1 MTALAEGRFDMT
13 IRTGE
18 PSPGPR
24 QNDRSG
30 QRAMRSPTVAET
42 RVVAIPDFCMVV
54 LVGVTS
60 SGKSTFAR
68 THFRPTEVL
77 STDACRAMVNDDRP
91 APGIM
96 SDARDVL
103 YFILRKRLARRRL
116 TVVDSTN
123 RHRRDRQRLLAIAR
137 EHRAPAV
144 ALLFD
149 LPDDLLTQ
157 RYAERTHFYVP
168 RTAMEHALIRY
179 VAPTIVR
186 YQKRQLGAAARGLLA
201 EGFDAEYRFTSA
213 ADVAAVRIQ
222 RHASGDR
229 SA

>member
-1 MTALAEGRFDMT
+1 M
-13 IRTGE
+13 
-18 PSPGPR
+18 
-24 QNDRSG
+24 
-30 QRAMRSPTVAET
+30 VA
-42 RVVAIPDFCMVV
+42 

-77 STDACRAMVNDDRP
+77 STDTYRAMVNDDDP
-91 APGIM
+91 LGPGVT
-96 SDARDVL
+96 SDARDIL

-123 RHRRDRQRLLAIAR
+123 RHRRDRQRLLEIAR

-168 RTAMEHALIRY
+168 RSAFEHALLRY
-179 VAPTIVR
+179 VAPSLVR
-186 YQKRQLGAAARGLLA
+186 YQKRQLGDAARGLLA
-201 EGFDAEYRFTSA
+201 EGFDAEYRFTCA
-213 ADVAAVRIQ
+213 ADVAAVCIQ
-222 RHASGDR
+222 RQSRGDR

>member
-1 MTALAEGRFDMT
+1 
-13 IRTGE
+13 
-18 PSPGPR
+18 
-24 QNDRSG
+24 
-30 QRAMRSPTVAET
+30 MRSVSAAET
-42 RVVAIPDFCMVV
+42 RVVAIPDFCMVA

-77 STDACRAMVNDDRP
+77 STDTYRAMVNDDDP
-91 APGIM
+91 LGPGVT
-96 SDARDVL
+96 SDARDIL

-157 RYAERTHFYVP
+157 RYAERTPFYVP
-168 RTAMEHALIRY
+168 RSAMEHALLRY

-186 YQKRQLGAAARGLLA
+186 YQKRQLGDAACGLLA

-213 ADVAAVRIQ
+213 ADVAAARIR
-222 RHASGDR
+222 RHASDDPL
-229 SA
+229 A